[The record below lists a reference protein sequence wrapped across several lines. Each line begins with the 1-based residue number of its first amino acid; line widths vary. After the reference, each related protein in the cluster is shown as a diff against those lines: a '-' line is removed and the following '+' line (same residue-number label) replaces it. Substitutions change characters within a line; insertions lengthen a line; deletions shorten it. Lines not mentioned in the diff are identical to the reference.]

1 MKKMSTA
8 MILQSFIFLT
18 ITIAD
23 LYLNYNA
30 KDFPE
35 YHEKRVKSD
44 VCSLLLT
51 ILSITI
57 IFSTFCG
64 PVCVCLNCLL
74 VFILS
79 FVGLYHSIYSFYLYF
94 AYDGSIKIKSQAI
107 RILLW
112 ISFVSFIINL
122 CSNCRNKRSDSDSSS
137 SDSNQIE
144 MEEQKV

>member
-1 MKKMSTA
+1 MKNKKI
-8 MILQSFIFLT
+8 MIIYFIFL
-18 ITIAD
+18 IIAIVD

-35 YHEKRVKSD
+35 YHEKRVKCNI
-44 VCSLLLT
+44 CSLLFSL
-51 ILSITI
+51 LSITI
-57 IFSTFCG
+57 ILSAFCG
-64 PVCVCLNCLL
+64 PVCICLNCLL

-79 FVGLYHSIYSFYLYF
+79 FAGLYYSIYSFYLYF
-94 AYDGSIKIKSQAI
+94 AYDGSNRIKNQAI

-122 CSNCRNKRSDSDSSS
+122 CSSCSNRSSGSESPS

>member
-8 MILQSFIFLT
+8 MIIQSFIFLT

-79 FVGLYHSIYSFYLYF
+79 FVGLYYSIYSFYLYF
-94 AYDGSIKIKSQAI
+94 AYDGSIKIKNKAI
-107 RILLW
+107 HILLW
-112 ISFVSFIINL
+112 ISLVSSIINL
-122 CSNCRNKRSDSDSSS
+122 CSSCRNSRSGSDSSS
-137 SDSNQIE
+137 SDSDQIE

>member
-1 MKKMSTA
+1 MKKVNTT
-8 MILQSFIFLT
+8 MIILYFIFLT

-30 KDFPE
+30 NDFPE
-35 YHEKRVKSD
+35 YHEKRVKSNI
-44 VCSLLLT
+44 CALILN

-64 PVCVCLNCLL
+64 PACVCLNCLL

-79 FVGLYHSIYSFYLYF
+79 FVGLYYSIYSFYLYF
-94 AYDGSIKIKSQAI
+94 AYDGSIKIKNKAI

-112 ISFVSFIINL
+112 ISFVSSIINL
-122 CSNCRNKRSDSDSSS
+122 CSSCRNSRSGSDSSS
-137 SDSNQIE
+137 SDSDQIE

>member
-1 MKKMSTA
+1 MKNKIIIPYF
-8 MILQSFIFLT
+8 ILLL

-35 YHEKRVKSD
+35 YHEMRVKCNI
-44 VCSLLLT
+44 CSLLFSL
-51 ILSITI
+51 LSITI
-57 IFSTFCG
+57 LLSVFCG
-64 PVCVCLNCLL
+64 PVCICLNCML
-74 VFILS
+74 VILFS
-79 FVGLYHSIYSFYLYF
+79 LVGFYYLIYSFYLYF
-94 AYDGSIKIKSQAI
+94 AYDGSNKIKNQAI

-112 ISFVSFIINL
+112 ISFVNFIINL
-122 CSNCRNKRSDSDSSS
+122 CSSCCNTRSGSESPS